1 MFFFF
6 LFQGL
11 TEKSKGNERYI
22 DLLPGGRLD
31 RIRQEKLKRF
41 REGITHKLS
50 NNENEELKFEDNR
63 TILNLPWKDNGDF
76 HADDSDYQRY
86 LRTLNASI
94 FLRIKSIHER
104 LVDLS
109 IVNQLTTN
117 EQSLYNEV
125 LVHLHSYT
133 KISSSFCLGFDH
145 FIEENSSFK
154 QWITSASTTDHY
166 PYLIF
171 GSRVSGKTLLSTKI
185 VQYLLNT
192 VGKNVQCVLRYFN
205 LTSKSRHIAEI
216 FTSICT
222 QISLFPQALPL
233 QESNL
238 VDYYQSM
245 LMHFSDNQ
253 KPFILMIDGIEEM
266 IPQSLHASSLTFYQ
280 TLLQLLPPKVNHLL
294 ERFTD

>member
-1 MFFFF
+1 M
-6 LFQGL
+6 
-11 TEKSKGNERYI
+11 
-22 DLLPGGRLD
+22 D

-41 REGITHKLS
+41 RESITHKLS
-50 NNENEELKFEDNR
+50 NNENEDLKFEDNR
-63 TILNLPWKDNGDF
+63 TILSLPWKDNGDF
-76 HADDSDYQRY
+76 HSDDSDYQRY

-109 IVNQLTTN
+109 IVNQLTPN
-117 EQSLYNEV
+117 EKNLYNEV

-145 FIEENSSFK
+145 FIEENSSFR
-154 QWITSASTTDHY
+154 QWITSASTTEHY

-192 VGKNVQCVLRYFN
+192 VGKNVQSVIRYFN
-205 LTSKSRHIAEI
+205 HTSKSRHIAEI
-216 FTSICT
+216 FTSICS
-222 QISLFPQALPL
+222 QISFFPQALPL

-253 KPFILMIDGIEEM
+253 KPLILMIDGIEEM
-266 IPQSLHASSLTFYQ
+266 LPQSLHASSLTFYQ
-280 TLLQLLPPKVNHLL
+280 TLLQLLPPKVSQCFRLKTMIIWGEFVGL
-294 ERFTD
+294 CYSID